1 MCIAGYFL
9 KFSFKQPHLNGQD
22 VSARESRAK
31 DNGVQSNG
39 YPDGVQ
45 IERDLLSTL

>member
-1 MCIAGYFL
+1 MLL
-9 KFSFKQPHLNGQD
+9 KPPHLNGQD
-22 VSARESRAK
+22 VPARESRAK

-45 IERDLLSTL
+45 LARDPLSALTSCCDD